1 MASSGAPMRYLAT
14 NLGALAIGLTM
25 LLLLGRTGETGRQ
38 WTNGASILI
47 AGTLLAT
54 ALLGVEVDG
63 AARWVNF
70 AGFALQPS
78 LIFLPVLLV
87 AFSRT
92 RSLLATVSLIVA
104 VTAMAVQPDRAMAGM
119 IAVSLAVLA
128 LLCRDRA
135 SVVALTASFIGFAVT
150 LMRSD
155 MLPASPYVDQIL
167 YSSFEVHPAAGLAV
181 LLGSVL
187 LLIPAFVGWSRDVVH
202 RTTYAVFG
210 AAWFAAIAAAAL
222 GNYPTPIVGYGGSAI
237 IGYVLSLL
245 ALPKFTG
252 EQAKDV
258 SRSSGQRDQQEADR
272 HLLVQT
278 A

>member
-1 MASSGAPMRYLAT
+1 MTILEAAMRRPRTLGVLCAMCSVALGLAYMASSGAPMRYLAT
-14 NLGALAIGLTM
+14 NLGALAIGLTV
-25 LLLLGRTGETGRQ
+25 LLLLGRTGEAGRQ

-47 AGTLLAT
+47 AGALLAT

-92 RSLLATVSLIVA
+92 RSLLATVSLTVA

-135 SVVALTASFIGFAVT
+135 SVVALAASLIGFAVT

-167 YSSFEVHPAAGLAV
+167 YSSFEVHPAAGLA
-181 LLGSVL
+181 G
-187 LLIPAFVGWSRDVVH
+187 
-202 RTTYAVFG
+202 T
-210 AAWFAAIAAAAL
+210 AWIGL
-222 GNYPTPIVGYGGSAI
+222 TPDPRLCG
-237 IGYVLSLL
+237 LE
-245 ALPKFTG
+245 P
-252 EQAKDV
+252 
-258 SRSSGQRDQQEADR
+258 RCR
-272 HLLVQT
+272 
-278 A
+278 